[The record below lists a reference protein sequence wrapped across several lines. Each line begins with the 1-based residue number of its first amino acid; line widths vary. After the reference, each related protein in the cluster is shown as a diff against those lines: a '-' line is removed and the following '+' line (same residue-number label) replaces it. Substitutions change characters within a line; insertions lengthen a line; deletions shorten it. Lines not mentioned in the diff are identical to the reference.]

1 MVKCNRCGIE
11 LGPGMGKYIYTVIF
25 TADVD
30 FELPL
35 GEIGESDIDA
45 LLQELENIPEEEIM
59 AQVYQK
65 RVFIICRRCKE
76 YLAKH
81 PFGAGVRE
89 WGKNDE
95 F

>member
-1 MVKCNRCGIE
+1 LR
-11 LGPGMGKYIYTVIF
+11 
-25 TADVD
+25 
-30 FELPL
+30 
-35 GEIGESDIDA
+35 
-45 LLQELENIPEEEIM
+45 ELENIPEEEIM

-81 PFGAGVRE
+81 PFGSVAQE
-89 WGKNDE
+89 WEENNE